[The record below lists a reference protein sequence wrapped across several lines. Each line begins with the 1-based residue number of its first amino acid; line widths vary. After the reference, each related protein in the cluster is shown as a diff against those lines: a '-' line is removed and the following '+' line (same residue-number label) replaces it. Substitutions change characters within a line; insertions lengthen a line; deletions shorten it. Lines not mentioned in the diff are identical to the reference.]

1 MNRLLKILF
10 GFLIVGAVVVGAY
23 AWMQGREPATGGVEL
38 IPVTRGSIVEKA
50 VAVGQIEPRVKF
62 SVKSKLPG
70 IVSRTMVDV
79 GDLVEA
85 GDPLFDIVPDPTP
98 SELVESV
105 RRVDA
110 ARTAYKRAEADWRRA
125 IELSQQGI
133 LSGDELDATR
143 ETFELSK
150 IELASARDSQQLTR
164 DGRIDGGG
172 RGMESIIRAP
182 ARGIVLQRLVDPG
195 DPVVPLT
202 SYQEGTQLATVAD
215 MSDLIF
221 TGTVDE
227 IDVGK
232 LSVDV
237 VARLKI
243 GALPGQVVTGTLS
256 RIAPQATEKD
266 GARLFEVEIELDPV
280 SDVVLRAGYSANADL
295 VIREK
300 TDILMIPERLVL
312 FEDDGAK
319 TFVEIPGETPDAEP
333 IKVEIETG
341 LSDGL
346 NIEVLSGLSEES
358 QVVQRPPRDVLG

>member
-1 MNRLLKILF
+1 MNRLLKTLF
-10 GFLIVGAVVVGAY
+10 GFMIVGALAVGAY
-23 AWMQGREPATGGVEL
+23 SWMRGREQGTGGIEL
-38 IPVTRGSIVEKA
+38 IPVVRGSIVEKA
-50 VAVGQIEPRVKF
+50 VAVGQIEPRIKF

-70 IVSRTMVDV
+70 IVSRTLVDV
-79 GDLVEA
+79 GDVVEI
-85 GDPLFDIVPDPTP
+85 GDPLFDIAPDPTP
-98 SELVESV
+98 GELVEAI

-110 ARTAYKRAEADWRRA
+110 ARSAYKRAEADWQRSV
-125 IELSQQGI
+125 ELAQQGI
-133 LSGDELDATR
+133 LSGDQLDAKR
-143 ETFELSK
+143 EYFELAR
-150 IELASARDSQQLTR
+150 IELSSARHSQQLIR
-164 DGRIDGGG
+164 EGRIDGGG
-172 RGMESIIRAP
+172 KGMESIIRAP
-182 ARGIVLQRLVDPG
+182 ARGIVLERLVDPG

-202 SYQEGTQLATVAD
+202 SYQEGTELATVAD

-243 GALPGQVVTGTLS
+243 GALPGKVVTGKLS

-266 GARLFEVEIELDPV
+266 GARLFQVEIELDPV
-280 SDVVLRAGYSANADL
+280 SEIVLRAGYSANADL

-312 FEDDGAK
+312 FEDDGARK
-319 TFVEIPGETPDAEP
+319 FVEIPGETADAEP
-333 IKVEIETG
+333 IKIEIETG

-346 NIEVLSGLSEES
+346 NIEVISGLEEDS
-358 QVVQRPPRDVLG
+358 QIVQRPPRDVLS

>member
-1 MNRLLKILF
+1 MNRLLKVLL
-10 GFLIVGAVVVGAY
+10 GSLIVGAVVVGAY
-23 AWMQGREPATGGVEL
+23 SWMQGREPDTGGIEL

-98 SELVESV
+98 SELVESA
-105 RRVDA
+105 RRVEA
-110 ARTAYKRAEADWRRA
+110 ARSGYKRAEADWQRSV
-125 IELSQQGI
+125 ELSQQGI
-133 LSGDELDATR
+133 LSGDELDAKR

-202 SYQEGTQLATVAD
+202 SYQEGTELATVAD

-221 TGTVDE
+221 KGTVDE

-232 LSVDV
+232 LSVNVD
-237 VARLKI
+237 ARLKI
-243 GALPGQVVTGTLS
+243 GALPGQVVTGRLS

-266 GARLFEVEIELDPV
+266 GVRLFEVEIELDSV
-280 SDVVLRAGYSANADL
+280 SEIVLRAGYSANADL

-300 TDILMIPERLVL
+300 ADILLIPERLVL
-312 FEDDGAK
+312 FEDYGAK
-319 TFVEIPGETPDAEP
+319 TFVEIPGETADAESV
-333 IKVEIETG
+333 KVEIETG

-346 NIEVLSGLSEES
+346 NIEVLSGLSEDS

>member
-1 MNRLLKILF
+1 MNRLLKVLF
-10 GFLIVGAVVVGAY
+10 GFLIAGAVVVGAY
-23 AWMQGREPATGGVEL
+23 SWMQGREPATGGIEL

-79 GDLVEA
+79 GDLVEV

-98 SELVESV
+98 GELVESV
-105 RRVDA
+105 RRVEA
-110 ARTAYKRAEADWRRA
+110 ARSAYKRAEADWRRSV
-125 IELSQQGI
+125 ELSQQGV
-133 LSGDELDATR
+133 LSGDQLDATR

-202 SYQEGTQLATVAD
+202 SYQEGTELATVADMSRIDGGGRGMESIIRAPARGIVLQRLVDPGDPVVPLTSYQEGTELATVAD

-232 LSVDV
+232 LQVNV

-243 GALPGQVVTGTLS
+243 GALPGQVVTGRLS
-256 RIAPQATEKD
+256 RIAPQATERTEPGCSKSRSNSIPFPTSCC
-266 GARLFEVEIELDPV
+266 APVTRL
-280 SDVVLRAGYSANADL
+280 
-295 VIREK
+295 
-300 TDILMIPERLVL
+300 
-312 FEDDGAK
+312 
-319 TFVEIPGETPDAEP
+319 TP
-333 IKVEIETG
+333 I
-341 LSDGL
+341 S
-346 NIEVLSGLSEES
+346 
-358 QVVQRPPRDVLG
+358 